1 MITMKKWSVLL
12 LIFSLVFL
20 SLTPLTAWAEPDTDT
35 TVEEPKDELPFDVD
49 ANSAI
54 LMETTTGMIL
64 YEKDADTIYPPA
76 SITKI
81 MTLLIVLEATEE
93 GKMDWD
99 ETVIISE
106 NAWRMKGSEMFLEIG
121 QEVTVAELLQGISVV
136 SANDAC
142 VAIAEHLY
150 GSEEMFVQIMNQ
162 KAQELGMSN
171 SRFQNTTGLPDP
183 NENHYMSARDIAILS
198 AYTINNYPDILELE
212 SQREFTFND
221 IVQQNR
227 NPLLGRFPG
236 ADGLKTGW
244 TTEAGHC
251 LAGTAKQNDF
261 RLVSVILNSP
271 TERSRRSSTEEL
283 LNYGFRNYIFKV
295 LADKGEIVGE
305 APVPDGKDREVEAS
319 TQKTLGAVITLPDE
333 DKLETQIIN
342 DQLSAPHQKRDKI
355 GEIPILLEDEI
366 LNRVALVAEH
376 EVERT
381 NFAVIA
387 LRQVGGFFKNIANGL
402 VDMIKGIFE

>member
-35 TVEEPKDELPFDVD
+35 TVEEPEDELPFDVD

-54 LMETTTGMIL
+54 LMEATTGMIL
-64 YEKDADTIYPPA
+64 YEKDADTRYPPA

-81 MTLLIVLEATEE
+81 MTLLIVLEAIEE

-99 ETVIISE
+99 ETVVVSE

-121 QEVTVAELLQGISVV
+121 QEVTVDELLQGISVV

-162 KAQELGMSN
+162 KAQELGMSK
-171 SRFQNTTGLPDP
+171 SQFQNTTGLPD
-183 NENHYMSARDIAILS
+183 ESHYMSARDIAILS
-198 AYTINNYPDILELE
+198 AYTINNYPKILELE
-212 SQREFTFND
+212 SQREFTFNE
-221 IVQQNR
+221 IVQYNR
-227 NPLLGRFPG
+227 NPLLGRFTG

-244 TTEAGHC
+244 TTEAGYC

-271 TERSRRSSTEEL
+271 SLSTRLSSTEAL
-283 LNYGFRNYIFKV
+283 LNYGFRNYIFKIMI
-295 LADKGEIVGE
+295 DQGEVVGE

-319 TQKTLGAVITLPDE
+319 ALKSLGAVITLSDE
-333 DKLETQIIN
+333 DELETQVIY
-342 DQLSAPHQKRDKI
+342 DKLSAPVQKGDRV
-355 GEIPILLEDEI
+355 GEIHILLKDEV
-366 LNRVALVAEH
+366 LSRVVLVAEQ

-387 LRQVGGFFKNIANGL
+387 LRQVGGFFKNITNGL